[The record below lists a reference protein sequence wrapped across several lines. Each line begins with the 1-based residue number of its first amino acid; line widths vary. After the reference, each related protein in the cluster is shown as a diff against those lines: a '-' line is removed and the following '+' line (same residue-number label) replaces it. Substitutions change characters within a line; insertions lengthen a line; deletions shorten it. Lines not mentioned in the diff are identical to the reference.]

1 MSAEDVYLHAHTH
14 QHADGTVHSH
24 YHSHRGGEAP
34 HEHDVPLGS
43 VAFDPS
49 REEHGGTCGVPAHVH
64 CGVRLAR
71 VPLEGKS
78 ITYSYPHT
86 DKPVF
91 SSMDVAA
98 PAGEMLA
105 ILGNNGAG
113 KSTLLDLLAGMT
125 RPNEGLVEVGGV
137 DIGTLNRRQVAQRI
151 AYVAQQQ
158 TVPHLSVY
166 DEVLLGRKPHISW
179 NVTERDRQIVA
190 ESIAQLGLAGFA
202 RRYCDELSGG
212 ERQKVFIARALA
224 QEPEVLILDEPT
236 SALDPKN
243 QLEVL
248 RIVRDV
254 THRNNLAT
262 VLVLHDIN
270 LALRFCDRFM
280 LVRDG
285 AVVAQGGSRGCD
297 RRDPERYLRRP
308 VQDCGH
314 RRGAHRGAPGYIVLA
329 IPGVS
334 LHRLHKTPYT
344 RGLLH
349 QKENLYEHASCF
361 SPFVRRCRHRSCGSA
376 CLPRGCLFS
385 LCGR

>member
-1 MSAEDVYLHAHTH
+1 MSPLLQKREAAGEGRPAEGGPMSAEDVYLHAHTH

-285 AVVAQGGSRGCD
+285 AVVAQGGHETVTDETLSATYD
-297 RRDPERYLRRP
+297 
-308 VQDCGH
+308 
-314 RRGAHRGAPGYIVLA
+314 APFRIVD
-329 IPGVS
+329 IDGV
-334 LHRLHKTPYT
+334 RI
-344 RGLLH
+344 
-349 QKENLYEHASCF
+349 A
-361 SPFVRRCRHRSCGSA
+361 V
-376 CLPRGCLFS
+376 PRAT
-385 LCGR
+385 

>member
-1 MSAEDVYLHAHTH
+1 M
-14 QHADGTVHSH
+14 
-24 YHSHRGGEAP
+24 
-34 HEHDVPLGS
+34 
-43 VAFDPS
+43 
-49 REEHGGTCGVPAHVH
+49 
-64 CGVRLAR
+64 
-71 VPLEGKS
+71 
-78 ITYSYPHT
+78 
-86 DKPVF
+86 
-91 SSMDVAA
+91 
-98 PAGEMLA
+98 
-105 ILGNNGAG
+105 
-113 KSTLLDLLAGMT
+113 
-125 RPNEGLVEVGGV
+125 
-137 DIGTLNRRQVAQRI
+137 
-151 AYVAQQQ
+151 AQQQ

-179 NVTERDRQIVA
+179 SVTERDRQIVA

-285 AVVAQGGSRGCD
+285 AVVAQGGHETVTDETLSATYD
-297 RRDPERYLRRP
+297 
-308 VQDCGH
+308 
-314 RRGAHRGAPGYIVLA
+314 APFRIVD
-329 IPGVS
+329 IDGV
-334 LHRLHKTPYT
+334 RI
-344 RGLLH
+344 
-349 QKENLYEHASCF
+349 A
-361 SPFVRRCRHRSCGSA
+361 V
-376 CLPRGCLFS
+376 PRAT
-385 LCGR
+385 